1 MSIQLPARV
10 IELEQHAVRIRE
22 ELSSEDLTTGQRQ
35 ELEATLEG
43 IKEIHDY
50 VEAHRGE
57 VANKALKQL
66 VNAGIRLADD
76 VLDVLAGDVSVTLDK
91 GPSVTDGA
99 ALQRLMESAPAA
111 FQESWGELGSEDRQ
125 MAMFTLQQHTA
136 MQAQL
141 STMMT
146 NMQQAQH
153 NASMAIA
160 RNLSA

>member
-1 MSIQLPARV
+1 M
-10 IELEQHAVRIRE
+10 
-22 ELSSEDLTTGQRQ
+22 
-35 ELEATLEG
+35 
-43 IKEIHDY
+43 
-50 VEAHRGE
+50 
-57 VANKALKQL
+57 
-66 VNAGIRLADD
+66 
-76 VLDVLAGDVSVTLDK
+76 
-91 GPSVTDGA
+91 TDGA
-99 ALQRLMESAPAA
+99 ALQRLMESDPAA
-111 FQESWGELGSEDRQ
+111 FQEFWGELGSEDRQ